1 MVLQDQCFQLHKEC
15 NTLKFQLN
23 LFFFVKISHHFEN
36 YKLALIHFQ
45 RLIRNAFISKADS
58 NIEYK

>member
-1 MVLQDQCFQLHKEC
+1 MFSIAQRMQHIKIPAKLI
-15 NTLKFQLN
+15 
-23 LFFFVKISHHFEN
+23 FFVKISHHFEN